1 MSRDSIMEERKKRW
15 RPSLTAYRALEDEV
29 SSLKEE
35 KMLLEKSNGYMEKDL
50 SRLRAGY
57 ESMEREVGDLE
68 REVCYLRNRSFWDRV
83 FNK

>member
-1 MSRDSIMEERKKRW
+1 MEERKKRW

-35 KMLLEKSNGYMEKDL
+35 KMLLEKSNGYMEKEL

-57 ESMEREVGDLE
+57 ESLEREVGDLE

>member
-1 MSRDSIMEERKKRW
+1 MEERKKRW

-35 KMLLEKSNGYMEKDL
+35 KMLLEKSNGYMEKEL

>member
-1 MSRDSIMEERKKRW
+1 MEERKKRW
-15 RPSLTAYRALEDEV
+15 RPSLTAYRALEGEV
-29 SSLKEE
+29 SALSE
-35 KMLLEKSNGYMEKDL
+35 KNRLLEKSNGYMEKEL

-57 ESMEREVGDLE
+57 ESLEREVGDLE